1 MSANDSSID
10 SGDAVGDGPDHD
22 ADPTDAFAVLG
33 NEVRM
38 TALRALLDAEREA
51 PRGEN
56 EDGALTFSE
65 LFEATSA
72 DETAG
77 FAYHLRQLTD
87 RFCRQTD
94 DERYVL
100 TYAGREI
107 ARAIRAGTYTDS
119 VDVDPIAVDDPCPFC
134 GATDLVARGTDNYV
148 AIGCHA
154 CGQPTL
160 TLPFPPGGH
169 RGHARENLLEA
180 FDRHHR
186 HRLALLS
193 DGVCPECSAPA
204 EARVGYHDGV
214 DRDGDMPGH
223 GSGGVDRDAVDLP
236 DRDVDDVPDGAT
248 ADSPDGVT
256 ADLPDGRPQVA
267 FDCDHCGC
275 RLRSPVTLAVL
286 EHPAVVAFYHR
297 HGVDVRERPLWNV
310 GEEWGERVVSEDPW
324 CVRVSTRLDGDVL
337 SLFVA
342 ENLDVVE
349 TRESSVT
356 AS

>member
-1 MSANDSSID
+1 MSANDAP
-10 SGDAVGDGPDHD
+10 GDVAAEVVDEPDHD

-38 TALRALLDAEREA
+38 AALRALLAAEREA
-51 PRGEN
+51 SP
-56 EDGALTFSE
+56 DADAALTFSE
-65 LFEATSA
+65 LFEATPA

-100 TYAGREI
+100 TYAGREV

-119 VDVDPIAVDDPCPFC
+119 VDVDPIPVDDPCPFC
-134 GATDLVARGTDNYV
+134 GETDLVARGTDNYV
-148 AIGCHA
+148 AIGCEA
-154 CGQPTL
+154 CDRPTL

-169 RGHARENLLEA
+169 HGHARENLLEA

-186 HRLALLS
+186 HRLALLA

-204 EARVGYHDGV
+204 EARVGY
-214 DRDGDMPGH
+214 RDDET
-223 GSGGVDRDAVDLP
+223 AVDGGES
-236 DRDVDDVPDGAT
+236 GADAT
-248 ADSPDGVT
+248 EAQDAAAGSVSR
-256 ADLPDGRPQVA
+256 RPQVA
-267 FDCDHCGC
+267 FDCEHCGC
-275 RLRSPVTLAVL
+275 QLRSPVTLAVL

-297 HGVDVRERPLWNV
+297 HGVDVRDRPLWNV
-310 GEEWGERVVSEDPW
+310 GEEWGERVVSEEPW
-324 CVRVSTRLDGDVL
+324 CVRASTRLDGDVL

>member
-1 MSANDSSID
+1 MSANDAP
-10 SGDAVGDGPDHD
+10 GDVAAGVVDEPDHD

-38 TALRALLDAEREA
+38 AALRALLTAERQA
-51 PRGEN
+51 SP
-56 EDGALTFSE
+56 DADAALTFSE
-65 LFEATSA
+65 LFEATPA

-100 TYAGREI
+100 TYAGREV

-119 VDVDPIAVDDPCPFC
+119 VDVDPIPVDDPCPFC
-134 GATDLVARGTDNYV
+134 GETDLVARGTDNYV
-148 AIGCHA
+148 AIGCEA
-154 CGQPTL
+154 CDRPTL

-169 RGHARENLLEA
+169 HGHARENLPEA

-186 HRLALLS
+186 HRLALLA

-204 EARVGYHDGV
+204 EARVGY
-214 DRDGDMPGH
+214 RDDEAGDDEAGASDP
-223 GSGGVDRDAVDLP
+223 P
-236 DRDVDDVPDGAT
+236 DSADDVPR
-248 ADSPDGVT
+248 
-256 ADLPDGRPQVA
+256 RPQVA
-267 FDCDHCGC
+267 FDCEHCGC
-275 RLRSPVTLAVL
+275 QLRSPVTLAVL

-310 GEEWGERVVSEDPW
+310 GEEWGERVVSEEPW

-342 ENLDVVE
+342 ENLEVVE
-349 TRESSVT
+349 TRESSVK